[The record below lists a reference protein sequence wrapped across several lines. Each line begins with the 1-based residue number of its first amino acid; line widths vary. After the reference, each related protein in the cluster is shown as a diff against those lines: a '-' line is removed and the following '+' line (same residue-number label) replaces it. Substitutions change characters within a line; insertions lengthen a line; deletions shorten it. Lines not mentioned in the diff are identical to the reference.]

1 MEINIGFMEAL
12 EHMEKAKAWKFL
24 EKEIN
29 KVQQD
34 AFMEGYEYAIT
45 VLQDAIGVQRR
56 KQPDD

>member
-12 EHMEKAKAWKFL
+12 EHMEKAKAWQFL
-24 EKEIN
+24 EEEIN